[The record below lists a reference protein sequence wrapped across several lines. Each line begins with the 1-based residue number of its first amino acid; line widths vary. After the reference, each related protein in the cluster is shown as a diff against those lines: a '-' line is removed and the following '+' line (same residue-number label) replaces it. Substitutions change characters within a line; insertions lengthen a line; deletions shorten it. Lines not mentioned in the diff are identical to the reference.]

1 MMLLSALIAFCPDK
15 TCFPWPCPPLQAD
28 RLRLRVAAAT
38 LSVGRQDRPRLPPEL
53 VQRILA
59 LALLDLSWR

>member
-1 MMLLSALIAFCPDK
+1 MLLSALTAFCPDK

-28 RLRLRVAAAT
+28 RLRLRAAAAA
-38 LSVGRQDRPRLPPEL
+38 LSVGRQERPRLLPEL

-59 LALLDLSWR
+59 LALLDSPWR